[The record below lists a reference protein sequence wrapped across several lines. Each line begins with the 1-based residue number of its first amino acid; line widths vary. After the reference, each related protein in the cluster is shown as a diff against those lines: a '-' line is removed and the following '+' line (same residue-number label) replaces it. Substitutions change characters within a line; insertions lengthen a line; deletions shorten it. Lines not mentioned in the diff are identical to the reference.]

1 MDYQKSQK
9 KITKFYC
16 EMCDYSTSHKNDFNK
31 HLLTI
36 KHINAKWITKNPKNS
51 QQDND
56 NKNYCNN
63 EFFECTCGKKYKY
76 KQGLYKHKKTCILL
90 IDISNSNESNNA
102 SISNDIVENKSIISN
117 DMIIKL
123 INENNEIK
131 NTLIQENKELR
142 NQINTL
148 IPKIGTNIKQKFNIN
163 VFLNEKCKD
172 AINMSDFIKSIQVS
186 LEQLDFTKTQ
196 GLEKGIK
203 YLDSQNYLLYTMI
216 ALSGKYYQS
225 IKRKAATDI
234 SVTAS
239 QLTENKQSIFISS
252 RRPVPC
258 RVLLRRP
265 VGFVL
270 QWQGR
275 ARSAIRCFVR
285 LLLLG
290 SWPARLQTACR
301 HCPRLFAGWPPFHSR
316 MPPLL

>member
-16 EMCDYSTSHKNDFNK
+16 EICDYSTSHKNDFNK

-172 AINMSDFIKSIQVS
+172 ALNMNEFVKSIQIS
-186 LEQLDFTKTQ
+186 LEQLDYTKNN
-196 GLEKGIK
+196 GLESGISNVLIENINK
-203 YLDSQNYLLYTMI
+203 LSIFERPLHCTDAKRETLYIKDNNSWEKDTSKDKI
-216 ALSGKYYQS
+216 KTIIKNLS
-225 IKRKAATDI
+225 
-234 SVTAS
+234 
-239 QLTENKQSIFISS
+239 TENYKTLNNWIEKNPDYQEDADKQEY
-252 RRPVPC
+252 
-258 RVLLRRP
+258 
-265 VGFVL
+265 FVKTL
-270 QWQGR
+270 
-275 ARSAIRCFVR
+275 SM
-285 LLLLG
+285 LG
-290 SWPARLQTACR
+290 KNNSTDDKIIKNLCNE
-301 HCPRLFAGWPPFHSR
+301 FYIKDIV
-316 MPPLL
+316 